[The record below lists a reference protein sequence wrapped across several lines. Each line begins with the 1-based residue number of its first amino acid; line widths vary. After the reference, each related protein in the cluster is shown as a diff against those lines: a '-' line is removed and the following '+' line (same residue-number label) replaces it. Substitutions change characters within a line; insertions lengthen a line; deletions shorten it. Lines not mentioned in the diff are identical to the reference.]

1 MALGSLAILP
11 GNAAYTSAASGEEG
25 FHVPGLEEFF
35 PQPFLFVGTPFE
47 MNRLMA
53 IRILAALTLL
63 IICVVFAKRAK
74 LIPGRAQ
81 AATES
86 LFDFS
91 RVQIAES
98 ILGGK
103 ARDYQPAIMIV
114 FLGILFMNITGVIP
128 GLQLAG
134 SAVIGIPMIF
144 ALFAWGLMIWAG
156 VRERGG
162 LRFLKEQLIP
172 PGIPKPLYLLIT
184 PIEFVSTF
192 LLRPF
197 TLMVRLLANMM
208 SGHMLMIVC
217 FLGTHYL
224 LVQMGGFGYGLGA
237 ITFAGSLLIMV
248 FELFIACLQA
258 YIFALLAAVYIQLS
272 IAH

>member
-11 GNAAYTSAASGEEG
+11 GNAAYTSVASGEEG